1 MCKIFGTDHKLK
13 MSAATPRIYRAKFG
27 KDIIVQMDAMYER
40 LSNEGKK
47 KGEEKKDEE
56 KKDDSVSFTPE
67 ELEMMENLIF
77 VCNRQ
82 AEPEQP
88 EDIFEW
94 LASFEIGA
102 ITGTYG
108 TIMKMWEDNL
118 HQTSRS
124 KKKTVGQ

>member
-47 KGEEKKDEE
+47 KDEEKKDEE
-56 KKDDSVSFTPE
+56 KKGDSVSFTPE

-94 LASFEIGA
+94 LASYEIGA

-118 HQTSRS
+118 HQTSTS
-124 KKKTVGQ
+124 KKKTEGR

>member
-1 MCKIFGTDHKLK
+1 MCKIFGTNHKLK

-40 LSNEGKK
+40 LSNEGK
-47 KGEEKKDEE
+47 KKDEE

-118 HQTSRS
+118 HQTSTS
-124 KKKTVGQ
+124 KKKTAGQ

>member
-27 KDIIVQMDAMYER
+27 KDVIVQMDAMYER
-40 LSNEGKK
+40 LSNEKK
-47 KGEEKKDEE
+47 KKDEE

-118 HQTSRS
+118 HQTSTS
-124 KKKTVGQ
+124 KKKIVGQ

>member
-27 KDIIVQMDAMYER
+27 KDVIVQMDAMYER
-40 LSNEGKK
+40 LSNEGK
-47 KGEEKKDEE
+47 KKDEE

-118 HQTSRS
+118 HQTSTS
-124 KKKTVGQ
+124 KKKTAGQ

>member
-118 HQTSRS
+118 HQTSTS
-124 KKKTVGQ
+124 KKKTAGQ